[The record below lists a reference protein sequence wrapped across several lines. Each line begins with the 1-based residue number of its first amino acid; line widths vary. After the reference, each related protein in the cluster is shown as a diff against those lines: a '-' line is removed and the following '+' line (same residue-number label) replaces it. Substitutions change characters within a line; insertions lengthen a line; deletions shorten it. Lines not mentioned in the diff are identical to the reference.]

1 MVVTFTGRQF
11 DGGALDRGTALL
23 SPPAPDETHQFQALL
38 HQVRSALAEH
48 PQEPELL
55 SIHFEF
61 PMADLLALWDSLAP
75 QETPYAYWEQP
86 HPSLRIL
93 AVGQVVNI
101 QTQGLQR
108 FHQAQMELQRW
119 QRSMLHVSAMESAT
133 GSLYGVNGSSHN
145 GSSHG
150 SIKGHPGSTPL
161 WLASFTFFDDYED
174 FGEPGRTRESSADP
188 FLAPF
193 APGWIWLPR
202 WQVCR
207 WPDRCE
213 LWVHSRLSPSC
224 QFEQSE
230 ALEEVVRSAW
240 GVFQHLKYRL
250 PPEYTGGHAG
260 GHAAGQ
266 STRSFSTP
274 FFSPLVPPM
283 LQIDRF
289 GRGVEAALE
298 GMKGGLLQKV
308 VLAHN
313 LDVQVDVQGQKLF
326 NVRQSLQ
333 NLRCSYPDCYLFCW
347 ANAQG
352 TNFIGAS
359 PERILRLNQ
368 RHLQTEA
375 LAGSVPRGAT
385 SQEAQKFA
393 QRLLTNPKERHEHQ
407 LVVDFIVEQ
416 LQTLGI
422 SPQRSGLPKVRQL
435 SHIQHLHTDITAT
448 LTPQLHPL
456 EVLAQ
461 LHPTPAVAG
470 VPRALACEYIRQYES
485 HDRSLYAAPLGWIDG
500 SGNCEFI
507 VGIRSALLHHD
518 RARLMAGAGI
528 VQGSVPQR
536 EIAEVQLKLQTMLRS
551 LA

>member
-1 MVVTFTGRQF
+1 MAVTFKGRQF
-11 DGGALDRGTALL
+11 DGGPGDRGTVDRGTVLL
-23 SPPAPDETHQFQALL
+23 SRPAPAEMHQIQALL
-38 HQVRSALAEH
+38 LQVRAALAEH

-61 PMADLLALWDSLAP
+61 PMADLLALWESLSP

-101 QTQGLQR
+101 QTSGSRR

-119 QRSMLHVSAMESAT
+119 QRSMVHLSAT
-133 GSLYGVNGSSHN
+133 PGSG
-145 GSSHG
+145 
-150 SIKGHPGSTPL
+150 KGHLTPP
-161 WLASFTFFDDYED
+161 WLASFTFFDECHQ
-174 FGEPGRTRESSADP
+174 ADQGDMAT
-188 FLAPF
+188 APF
-193 APGWIWLPR
+193 VAPFTPGWIWLPR

-213 LWVHSRLSPSC
+213 LWVHSRLSPAC
-224 QFEQSE
+224 RFDPTEG
-230 ALEEVVRSAW
+230 LEEVVRSAW
-240 GVFQHLKYRL
+240 GLFQHLKYRL
-250 PPEYTGGHAG
+250 PHEQ
-260 GHAAGQ
+260 AAGHP
-266 STRSFSTP
+266 SLHFETP
-274 FFSPLVPPM
+274 FFSPLVPPTI
-283 LQIDRF
+283 QIDRF
-289 GRGVEAALE
+289 GQGVEAILE
-298 GMKGGLLQKV
+298 GMAGDPLQKV
-308 VLAHN
+308 VLAHH
-313 LDVQVDVQGQKLF
+313 LEVQVQKPF

-333 NLRCSYPDCYLFCW
+333 NLRCYYPDCYLFCW

-352 TNFIGAS
+352 TNFMGAS
-359 PERILRLNQ
+359 PERLLRLNQ

-375 LAGSVPRGAT
+375 LAGSVPRGST
-385 SQEAQKFA
+385 PQESRHFA
-393 QRLLTNPKERHEHQ
+393 QGLLTNPKERHEHQ

-422 SPQRSGLPKVRQL
+422 YPQRSGLPKVRQL

-470 VPRALACEYIRQYES
+470 VPRDLACDYIRRYEPC
-485 HDRSLYAAPLGWIDG
+485 DRSLYAAPLGWIDG

-528 VQGSVPQR
+528 VKGSVPQR
-536 EIAEVQLKLQTMLRS
+536 EIAEVKLKLQTMLRS